1 MPIPNVTAIA
11 SSHTLTT
18 ALWTEDIATMCAQA
32 APLLAGGH
40 LAPHIDSVPGHSMRF
55 LCPILAVCDSL
66 STNAILHEA
75 CKEMHVCKKS
85 LFPVEIIL
93 KILGNIFT
101 VVMIVKSFT

>member
-1 MPIPNVTAIA
+1 MPMPNVTAIA

-18 ALWTEDIATMCAQA
+18 ALWTEDIATMCAQP

-40 LAPHIDSVPGHSMRF
+40 LAPQVDSVPGHSMRF

-85 LFPVEIIL
+85 SFPEEIIL

>member
-1 MPIPNVTAIA
+1 
-11 SSHTLTT
+11 
-18 ALWTEDIATMCAQA
+18 MCAQA

-40 LAPHIDSVPGHSMRF
+40 LAPQVDRVPGHSMGF
-55 LCPILAVCDSL
+55 LCPILALCGSL

-75 CKEMHVCKKS
+75 CKEMHVCQKS

-101 VVMIVKSFT
+101 VVMTVKSFT